1 MSYVHGVHIDVEQQE
16 NKVFMELKAIGTL
29 THADYEKITPLIER
43 ALEGVEDPVVNVY
56 IDGTDFEGWDLHAAW
71 DDLKLGLKYGR
82 KFSKI
87 AIYGN
92 QRWQQI
98 MSKVGG
104 WFVSGEVRYFD
115 DSIEAINW
123 LREQ

>member
-82 KFSKI
+82 KFNKF